1 MYTDVQG
8 EELEDTQP
16 KGYLNFETET
26 ADDET
31 DEDTGDVA
39 EPTQVETVATK
50 GIGKTKKPRT
60 KNKFG
65 SGSLVVRRVSLK
77 GDPVHASM
85 ENTRATF
92 QQ

>member
-50 GIGKTKKPRT
+50 GLRSLGQRT
-60 KNKFG
+60 SSAADHLLLG
-65 SGSLVVRRVSLK
+65 G
-77 GDPVHASM
+77 
-85 ENTRATF
+85 
-92 QQ
+92 